1 MMSVHYGQKTIEGFC
16 LSFSKTVPETAP
28 FLRISVLNLTPFL
41 HFRQFL
47 RFDRAIF
54 LVFSRKLHIC
64 SFRPFSIPHFPD
76 IIELQHFV
84 DITFPPLRGDRIRSI
99 GMDIFSVFTLCGGL
113 AFFLYGMTTMS
124 KSLEKMAGGK
134 LERILKRM
142 TSNPFKSL
150 LLGAGITIAIQSS
163 SAMTVMLVGLVNS
176 GVMEL
181 GQTIGVIMGSN
192 IGTTLTAWILSLTGI
207 ESESVFVNLLKPE
220 NFSPVIALAGII
232 LIMASK
238 KQRRRDVGR
247 IMVGFSILM
256 YGMELMKDAVSP
268 LADMPEFSSLLTA
281 FNNPL
286 LGVLVGAVFT
296 GIIQSSAAS
305 VGILQAL
312 ALTGSITYGMAIP
325 IIMGQ
330 NIGTC
335 VTALLSSIGVNR
347 NAKRVAVIHIS
358 FNVIGTAVCLL
369 LFYGGNMIF
378 HFPFMSAAVGAVG
391 IALCHTIFNVFTTII
406 LLPFSRQLEKLARR
420 AIRSETQSEQ
430 FAFLDPRLL
439 RTPGVAVSECVSMTN
454 RMGALA
460 HENLM
465 HAIAQFSGYSES
477 REAEILA
484 NEDKLDIYEDRLGSY
499 LVEVSQH
506 GVSMSDI
513 RTVSRLLHAIGDF
526 ERIGDHALNLQES
539 AQELHEKGL
548 SFSQPAQAELQ
559 VLLAALED
567 IMDRA
572 FSCFDAASVEQ
583 ARGVEPLE
591 ETIDRL
597 IEEIRMR
604 HIRRLQSGD
613 CTMQL
618 GFILNDLLTNFER
631 VSDHC
636 SNIALSVIEERDSSV
651 DRHAYLNDLKEEG
664 AFTTSL
670 NQAIQ
675 SYQLPPEEAHD

>member
-1 MMSVHYGQKTIEGFC
+1 
-16 LSFSKTVPETAP
+16 
-28 FLRISVLNLTPFL
+28 
-41 HFRQFL
+41 
-47 RFDRAIF
+47 
-54 LVFSRKLHIC
+54 
-64 SFRPFSIPHFPD
+64 
-76 IIELQHFV
+76 
-84 DITFPPLRGDRIRSI
+84 
-99 GMDIFSVFTLCGGL
+99 MDIFSVFTLCGGL

-134 LERILKRM
+134 LERLLKRM

-220 NFSPVIALAGII
+220 NFSPVIALIGII
-232 LIMASK
+232 LIMGSK
-238 KQRRRDVGR
+238 KQKRRDIGR
-247 IMVGFSILM
+247 IMVGFAILM
-256 YGMELMKDAVSP
+256 YGMELMKNAVSP

-296 GIIQSSAAS
+296 GVIQSSAAS

-358 FNVIGTAVCLL
+358 FNVIGTAVCLV
-369 LFYGGNMIF
+369 LFYGGNAIF
-378 HFPFMSAAVGAVG
+378 HFTFMNQAVGAVG
-391 IALCHTIFNVFTTII
+391 IAFCHTVFDVLTTLM

-420 AIRSETQSEQ
+420 MIRTEDKAEQ
-430 FAFLDPRLL
+430 FAFLDPLLL
-439 RTPGVAVSECVSMTN
+439 RTPSVAISECTAMTN
-454 RMGALA
+454 RMGELA
-460 HENLM
+460 HRNILL
-465 HAIAQFSGYSES
+465 AIQQFSDYSEE
-477 REAEILA
+477 REAEIIQ
-484 NEDKLDIYEDRLGSY
+484 NEDKLDIYEDRLGNY
-499 LVEVSQH
+499 LVQISQH
-506 GVSMSDI
+506 GVSMDDI
-513 RTVSRLLHAIGDF
+513 HTVSRLLHAIGDF
-526 ERIGDHALNLQES
+526 ERVGDHALNLQES
-539 AQELHEKGL
+539 SQELHEKEL
-548 SFSQPAQAELQ
+548 RFSDDAKAELD
-559 VLLAALED
+559 VLISALEE
-567 IMDRA
+567 IMDEAFGSFASGDLARA
-572 FSCFDAASVEQ
+572 RS
-583 ARGVEPLE
+583 VEPLE
-591 ETIDRL
+591 ETIDQL

-604 HIRRLQSGD
+604 HIHRLQTGD
-613 CTMQL
+613 CTIQL
-618 GFILNDLLTNFER
+618 GFILSDLLTNLER

-636 SNIALSVIEERDSSV
+636 SNIAISVIEESDS
-651 DRHAYLNDLKEEG
+651 DMDPHAYLQDLKTGG
-664 AFTTSL
+664 AFTEDL
-670 NQAIQ
+670 REDLRK
-675 SYQLPPEEAHD
+675 YRLPTV

>member
-1 MMSVHYGQKTIEGFC
+1 
-16 LSFSKTVPETAP
+16 
-28 FLRISVLNLTPFL
+28 
-41 HFRQFL
+41 
-47 RFDRAIF
+47 
-54 LVFSRKLHIC
+54 
-64 SFRPFSIPHFPD
+64 
-76 IIELQHFV
+76 
-84 DITFPPLRGDRIRSI
+84 
-99 GMDIFSVFTLCGGL
+99 MDIFSVFTLCGGL

-134 LERILKRM
+134 LERVLKRM

-192 IGTTLTAWILSLTGI
+192 IGTTLTAWILSLAGI

-220 NFSPVIALAGII
+220 NFSPVIALVGII
-232 LIMASK
+232 LIMGSK
-238 KQRRRDVGR
+238 KQKRRDIGR
-247 IMVGFSILM
+247 ILVGFSILM
-256 YGMELMKDAVSP
+256 YGMELMKDSVSP

-296 GIIQSSAAS
+296 GVIQSSAAS

-347 NAKRVAVIHIS
+347 NAKRVSVIHIS
-358 FNVIGTAVCLL
+358 FNIIGTVVGLL
-369 LFYGGNMIF
+369 LFYGGNALF
-378 HFPFMSAAVGAVG
+378 HLAFMNAAVGAVG
-391 IALCHTIFNVFTTII
+391 IAFCHTVFNVFTTLL
-406 LLPFSRQLEKLARR
+406 LLPFSRQLEKLARKVVQNEDK
-420 AIRSETQSEQ
+420 AEQ

-439 RTPGVAVSECVSMTN
+439 RTPGVAISECVNMTN
-454 RMGALA
+454 AMGALA
-460 HENLM
+460 HQNLLY
-465 HAIAQFSGYSES
+465 AIQQLSGYSED
-477 REAEILA
+477 REAEIIA
-484 NEDKLDIYEDRLGSY
+484 NEDKLDVYEDRLGSY
-499 LVEVSQH
+499 LVQISQH
-506 GVSMSDI
+506 GVSMDDI

-548 SFSQPAQAELQ
+548 SFSESAHGELQ

-567 IMDRA
+567 IMSRA
-572 FSCFDAASVEQ
+572 FSCFDAASVEK
-583 ARGVEPLE
+583 AREVEPLE

-636 SNIALSVIEERDSSV
+636 SNIALSVIEEKDSSV
-651 DRHAYLNDLKEEG
+651 DRHAYLNDLKDEG
-664 AFTTSL
+664 SFTSSL

-675 SYQLPPEEAHD
+675 TYQLPQE

>member
-1 MMSVHYGQKTIEGFC
+1 
-16 LSFSKTVPETAP
+16 
-28 FLRISVLNLTPFL
+28 
-41 HFRQFL
+41 
-47 RFDRAIF
+47 
-54 LVFSRKLHIC
+54 
-64 SFRPFSIPHFPD
+64 
-76 IIELQHFV
+76 
-84 DITFPPLRGDRIRSI
+84 
-99 GMDIFSVFTLCGGL
+99 MDIFSVFTLCGGL

-134 LERILKRM
+134 LERVLKRM

-220 NFSPVIALAGII
+220 NFSPVIALVGII

-238 KQRRRDVGR
+238 KQRRRDIGR
-247 IMVGFSILM
+247 ILVGFAILM

-296 GIIQSSAAS
+296 GVIQSSAAS

-312 ALTGSITYGMAIP
+312 ALTGSITYGMAVP

-347 NAKRVAVIHIS
+347 NAKRVSVIHIS
-358 FNVIGTAVCLL
+358 FNIIGTVVGLL
-369 LFYGGNMIF
+369 LFYGGNALF
-378 HFPFMSAAVGAVG
+378 HFAFVNAAVGAVG
-391 IALCHTIFNVFTTII
+391 IAFCHTVFNVFTTLL
-406 LLPFSRQLEKLARR
+406 LLPFSRQLEKLARKVVQNEDK
-420 AIRSETQSEQ
+420 AEQ

-439 RTPGVAVSECVSMTN
+439 RTPGVAISECVNMTN
-454 RMGALA
+454 AMGALA
-460 HENLM
+460 HQNLLY
-465 HAIAQFSGYSES
+465 AIQQLSGYSED
-477 REAEILA
+477 RKAEIIA
-484 NEDKLDIYEDRLGSY
+484 NEDKLDVYEDRLGSY
-499 LVEVSQH
+499 LVQISQH
-506 GVSMSDI
+506 GVSMDDI

-548 SFSQPAQAELQ
+548 SFSESAHGELQ

-567 IMDRA
+567 IMSRA
-572 FSCFDAASVEQ
+572 FSCFDAASVEK
-583 ARGVEPLE
+583 AREVEPLE

-604 HIRRLQSGD
+604 HSRRLQSGD

-636 SNIALSVIEERDSSV
+636 SNIALSVIEEKDSSV
-651 DRHAYLNDLKEEG
+651 DRHAYLNDLKDEG
-664 AFTTSL
+664 SFTSSL

-675 SYQLPPEEAHD
+675 TYQLPQE

>member
-1 MMSVHYGQKTIEGFC
+1 
-16 LSFSKTVPETAP
+16 
-28 FLRISVLNLTPFL
+28 
-41 HFRQFL
+41 
-47 RFDRAIF
+47 
-54 LVFSRKLHIC
+54 
-64 SFRPFSIPHFPD
+64 
-76 IIELQHFV
+76 
-84 DITFPPLRGDRIRSI
+84 
-99 GMDIFSVFTLCGGL
+99 MDIFSLFTLCGGL

-134 LERILKRM
+134 LERLLKRM

-192 IGTTLTAWILSLTGI
+192 IGTTLTAWILSLAGI

-232 LIMASK
+232 LIMGSK
-238 KQRRRDVGR
+238 KQKRRDIGR

-256 YGMELMKDAVSP
+256 YGMELMKDSVSP
-268 LADMPEFSSLLTA
+268 LAEIPEFSSLLTA

-312 ALTGSITYGMAIP
+312 AMTGSITYGMAVP

-335 VTALLSSIGVNR
+335 VTALISSIGVNR
-347 NAKRVAVIHIS
+347 NAKRVSVIHIS
-358 FNVIGTAVCLL
+358 FNVIGTVVGLI
-369 LFYGGNMIF
+369 LFYGGNLLF
-378 HFPFMSAAVGAVG
+378 HFPFMNAAVGAVG
-391 IALCHTIFNVFTTII
+391 IAFCHTVFNVFTTLL

-420 AIRSETQSEQ
+420 AISDETRSEQ
-430 FAFLDPRLL
+430 FAFLDPLLL
-439 RTPGVAVSECVSMTN
+439 RTPGVAISECVSMTN
-454 RMGALA
+454 QMGAVA
-460 HENLM
+460 HENLLD
-465 HAIAQFSGYSES
+465 AVRQLSDYQEA
-477 REAEILA
+477 RETLITE
-484 NEDKLDIYEDRLGSY
+484 NEDKLDIYEDRLGDY
-499 LVEVSQH
+499 LVKISQH

-539 AQELHEKGL
+539 ARELHEKDL
-548 SFSQPAQAELQ
+548 HFSDAAKEELE
-559 VLLAALED
+559 VLLAALND
-567 IMDRA
+567 IMALA
-572 FSCFDAASVEQ
+572 FDSFAANDPVA
-583 ARGVEPLE
+583 AREVEPLE
-591 ETIDRL
+591 ETIDQL

-604 HIRRLQSGD
+604 HIHRLQTGE
-613 CTMQL
+613 CTIQL
-618 GFILNDLLTNFER
+618 GFVLSDLLTNFER

-636 SNIALSVIEERDSSV
+636 SNIAVSVIESQAD
-651 DRHAYLNDLKEEG
+651 DLDPHAYISGLKMDQSFAAG
-664 AFTTSL
+664 LDRDMAKYRL
-670 NQAIQ
+670 PQA
-675 SYQLPPEEAHD
+675 

>member
-1 MMSVHYGQKTIEGFC
+1 
-16 LSFSKTVPETAP
+16 
-28 FLRISVLNLTPFL
+28 
-41 HFRQFL
+41 
-47 RFDRAIF
+47 
-54 LVFSRKLHIC
+54 
-64 SFRPFSIPHFPD
+64 
-76 IIELQHFV
+76 
-84 DITFPPLRGDRIRSI
+84 
-99 GMDIFSVFTLCGGL
+99 MDIFSVFTLCGGL

-124 KSLEKMAGGK
+124 KSLEKMAGGR
-134 LERILKRM
+134 LEQMLKRM
-142 TSNPFKSL
+142 TSSPIKSL

-181 GQTIGVIMGSN
+181 GQTIGIIMGSN
-192 IGTTLTAWILSLTGI
+192 IGTTLTAWILAMTGL
-207 ESESVFVNLLKPE
+207 ESENVFVNMLKPE
-220 NFSPVIALAGII
+220 NFSPLLALIGII
-232 LIMASK
+232 LIMGSK
-238 KQRRRDVGR
+238 KQRRRDIGR

-420 AIRSETQSEQ
+420 AVRSETQSEQ

-506 GVSMSDI
+506 GVSMDDI

-675 SYQLPPEEAHD
+675 SYQLPPEEALD

>member
-1 MMSVHYGQKTIEGFC
+1 
-16 LSFSKTVPETAP
+16 
-28 FLRISVLNLTPFL
+28 
-41 HFRQFL
+41 
-47 RFDRAIF
+47 
-54 LVFSRKLHIC
+54 
-64 SFRPFSIPHFPD
+64 
-76 IIELQHFV
+76 
-84 DITFPPLRGDRIRSI
+84 
-99 GMDIFSVFTLCGGL
+99 MDIFSIFTLCGGL

-142 TSNPFKSL
+142 TSNPLKSL

-207 ESESVFVNLLKPE
+207 QSENVFVNLLKPE

-232 LIMASK
+232 LIMGSK
-238 KQRRRDVGR
+238 KQRRRDIGR

-256 YGMELMKDAVSP
+256 YGMELMKNAVSP
-268 LADMPEFSSLLTA
+268 LADMPEFSNLLTA

-286 LGVLVGAVFT
+286 LGVAVGAVFT

-335 VTALLSSIGVNR
+335 VTALLSAIGVNR

-358 FNVIGTAVCLL
+358 FNVIGTAVCLV
-369 LFYGGNMIF
+369 LFYGGNAIF
-378 HFPFMSAAVGAVG
+378 HFSFMTQAVGAVG
-391 IALCHTIFNVFTTII
+391 IAFCHTVFNVLTTLM

-420 AIRSETQSEQ
+420 MIRTEDKAEQ
-430 FAFLDPRLL
+430 FAFLDPLLL
-439 RTPGVAVSECVSMTN
+439 RTPSVAISECTAMTN
-454 RMGALA
+454 RMGELA
-460 HENLM
+460 HRNILL
-465 HAIAQFSGYSES
+465 AIQQFSDYREE
-477 REAEILA
+477 REAEIIQ

-499 LVEVSQH
+499 LVQISQH
-506 GVSMSDI
+506 GVSMDDI
-513 RTVSRLLHAIGDF
+513 HTVSRLLHAIGDF
-526 ERIGDHALNLQES
+526 ERVGDHALNLQES
-539 AQELHEKGL
+539 SQELHEKEL
-548 SFSQPAQAELQ
+548 RFSDDAKAELD
-559 VLLAALED
+559 VLISALEE
-567 IMDRA
+567 IMDEAFGSFASGDLARA
-572 FSCFDAASVEQ
+572 RS
-583 ARGVEPLE
+583 VEPLE
-591 ETIDRL
+591 ETIDQL

-604 HIRRLQSGD
+604 HIHRLQTGE
-613 CTMQL
+613 CTIQL
-618 GFILNDLLTNFER
+618 GFILSDLLTNLER

-636 SNIALSVIEERDSSV
+636 SNIAISVIEEYDS
-651 DRHAYLNDLKEEG
+651 DMDPHAYLQDLKTGG
-664 AFTTSL
+664 AFTRDL
-670 NQAIQ
+670 RDDLRK
-675 SYQLPPEEAHD
+675 YHLPTV